1 MNLQKFPLRNGV
13 KERLR
18 RHMVQDA
25 ASQSSIVTATDSS
38 ELVRTGL
45 CEFVFLWSLALLYL
59 Y

>member
-1 MNLQKFPLRNGV
+1 
-13 KERLR
+13 
-18 RHMVQDA
+18 MVQDT